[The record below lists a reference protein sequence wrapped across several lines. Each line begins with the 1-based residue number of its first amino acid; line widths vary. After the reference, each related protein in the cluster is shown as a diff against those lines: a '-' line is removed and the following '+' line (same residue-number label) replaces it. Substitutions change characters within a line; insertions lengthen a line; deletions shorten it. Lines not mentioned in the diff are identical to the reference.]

1 MLDVV
6 TGERLLLYKS
16 ASEMF
21 AKVYMDAK
29 CPAVFKKQNFHYLSH
44 DLHYASCVEKV
55 VQFVNL
61 MQYNYLCRT
70 PHYIMQ
76 SAFKVILGTFSTF
89 WNCFV
94 YF

>member
-21 AKVYMDAK
+21 GKVYMDAK
-29 CPAVFKKQNFHYLSH
+29 CSAILIKKQIFHYLSH

-61 MQYNYLCRT
+61 MQYAG
-70 PHYIMQ
+70 PHITLRRVP
-76 SAFKVILGTFSTF
+76 SR
-89 WNCFV
+89 
-94 YF
+94 